1 MSVPSQAS
9 VFSLAV
15 QSEKQG
21 DNALDVAAQSW
32 YRTRAPRISAGTIQM
47 QDNFPLETGGPIVP
61 TGTFK
66 AAQYG
71 AGDVEMIPRV
81 QEFIGYLLY
90 GALGNVTSQTDAVWD
105 TSTDDFSTPGDYTGV
120 NAHRFTFDPA
130 SSYSQPWL
138 ALRTMTPGATPDKNF
153 GQVFVDSKVSAMRL
167 NVPAMGLLGST
178 VSFQSRKVT
187 YPSAQSVNDTWV
199 YQNTVE
205 DSLSAVHAGRGSF
218 LVGGE
223 QHPITN
229 ASIEFVNNL
238 TTPEEEMVVGSY
250 NPDDFMAKNREM
262 RVSIT
267 IKWQNADFY
276 RKILTG
282 SVSETDWQSLPLIYD
297 SAGADKAF
305 EATFYSPGSIPGSQ
319 DPDTN
324 PVPYMLKVI
333 ANRMSWQI
341 DRGGIELRAG
351 EIIQVPYIGTVL
363 EPAEG
368 QEYCEFILHNDATYA
383 FA

>member
-1 MSVPSQAS
+1 MSVPSQSA
-9 VFSLAV
+9 VFSVGV
-15 QSEKQG
+15 QSAKVG
-21 DNALDVAAQSW
+21 DDALNVSTVQW
-32 YRTRAPRISAGTIQM
+32 YRTRAPRISAGTVQM

-66 AAQYG
+66 SAQYG

-81 QEFIGYLLY
+81 QEFIGFLLY
-90 GALGNVTSQTDAVWD
+90 GALGDVQSATDATWD
-105 TSTDDFSTPGDYTGV
+105 TATNAFTSATETGV
-120 NAHRFTFDPA
+120 NAHRFVFDPA
-130 SSYSQPWL
+130 SSFTQPWL
-138 ALRTMTPGATPDKNF
+138 ALRTMTPGATADKNF
-153 GQVFVDSKVSAMRL
+153 GQVFADSKVGALQL
-167 NVPAMGLLGST
+167 NIPAMGLLGST

-187 YPSAQSVNDTWV
+187 YPPASDVNQWT

-223 QHPITN
+223 QLPITN
-229 ASIEFVNNL
+229 ASIQLVNNL
-238 TTPEEEMVVGSY
+238 TTPEQEMVVGSY
-250 NPDDFMAKNREM
+250 HPDDFIAQSREM

-267 IKWQNADFY
+267 VKWQNADFY

-282 SVSETDWQSLPLIYD
+282 AVDESDWQSLPHILD
-297 SAGADKAF
+297 TNGATKAF
-305 EATFYSPGSIPGSQ
+305 EATFYSPGTIPGSN
-319 DPDTN
+319 DGSGN
-324 PVPYMLKVI
+324 PLPYMLKII

-368 QEYCEFILHNDATYA
+368 EEYCEFILHNDATYS
-383 FA
+383 FS